1 MILYLHILLFI
12 RLDLAQLLTI
22 FSLSSNILPPSYLLL
37 PPFLLSSFLLS
48 SFPTSYFL
56 LPTFLLTTYYLLL
69 YYLFPSLPNT
79 SSHYDRGISKSR
91 PYRL

>member
-37 PPFLLSSFLLS
+37 PPFLLSSFLLPP
-48 SFPTSYFL
+48 FFLSYFL

-69 YYLFPSLPNT
+69 YYFTTLLPLSTT
-79 SSHYDRGISKSR
+79 SKHI
-91 PYRL
+91 LAL

>member
-37 PPFLLSSFLLS
+37 PTYSFLPTPS
-48 SFPTSYFL
+48 SFPPFL
-56 LPTFLLTTYYLLL
+56 LPTYYFTTLLL
-69 YYLFPSLPNT
+69 YSFTTLLPLSIT
-79 SSHYDRGISKSR
+79 SKHI
-91 PYRL
+91 LAL

>member
-48 SFPTSYFL
+48 SFPTSYL
-56 LPTFLLTTYYLLL
+56 LLTTLLL
-69 YYLFPSLPNT
+69 YYFTTSFHHFQTHPSIMIGAFPKAGL
-79 SSHYDRGISKSR
+79 IV
-91 PYRL
+91 